1 MSGRLACMSAGGAIL
16 GLTVSNSLEE
26 QARHELRLSQIQEQ
40 VGRGEYQVDAR
51 AVADAIVRRLLQ
63 HHRLVEFPEPDPD
76 PPDQAECS

>member
-63 HHRLVEFPEPDPD
+63 HHRLVECSEPDPG